1 MIKFLSLKDQYN
13 SIRVEIEEAIRNVI
27 NDCAFSGGK
36 YVEKFEHEFSSYL
49 SENGEYVC
57 CSSGT
62 SALHLTLIAIGIGK
76 DDEVIMPSHT
86 FFATVEAIA
95 YTGAKPVLI
104 DCCEDY
110 LIDTSMIESKI
121 NPKTKAIIPVHLY
134 GQPANMDEI
143 MHIAERRN
151 LIVIEDSC
159 QAHGAIY
166 RGKKAGTIGHAG
178 CFSFYPGKNLGAYG
192 EGGGIFTKDP
202 DIARKIRM
210 LRSHGEKARY
220 QHQFIGY
227 NERMD
232 GIQGAVLSV
241 KLRYLDE
248 WNKKRNEIADLYRK
262 YLCNDRIKLP
272 EKHDDRTHVYH
283 LFVIQIDG
291 RNELMNTLKRND
303 IDCAIHYPKAI
314 HQHEAMKHY
323 DFFMKDNDYPVSSRL
338 VDRILSLPIYAEMK
352 ISDVEQVSEQ
362 ILKAIQ

>member
-1 MIKFLSLKDQYN
+1 MIKFLSLQEQYN
-13 SIRVEIEEAIRNVI
+13 SIRGEIEAAIKNVI

-36 YVEKFEHEFSSYL
+36 YVEKFEHEFSKYL
-49 SENGEYVC
+49 SDTGEFVC

-62 SALHLTLIAIGIGK
+62 SALHLSLVAMGIGK

-86 FFATVEAIA
+86 FFATVESIT

-104 DCCEDY
+104 DCDEDY
-110 LIDTSMIESKI
+110 LINVSKIESKI
-121 NPKTKAIIPVHLY
+121 STKTKAIIPVHLY

-143 MHIAERRN
+143 MQIAEKRN
-151 LIVIEDSC
+151 LMLIEDSC

-192 EGGGIFTKDP
+192 EAGGIFTKDP
-202 DIARKIRM
+202 EIARKIRM

-220 QHQFIGY
+220 QHQLIGF
-227 NERMD
+227 NDRMD

-241 KLRYLDE
+241 KLKYLDE
-248 WNKKRNEIADLYRK
+248 WNKKRNEIADIYRK
-262 YLCNDRIKLP
+262 CLCNDKIILP
-272 EKHDDRTHVYH
+272 EKHQDRTHVYH
-283 LFVIQIDG
+283 LFVIQVDR
-291 RNELMNTLKRND
+291 RNEIMNILKSKD

-314 HQHEAMKHY
+314 HQHEAMQHY
-323 DFFMKDNDYPVSSRL
+323 DFFMKDMDYPVSSRL

-352 ISDVEQVSEQ
+352 MTDVEKVSEE
-362 ILKAIQ
+362 ILKAI